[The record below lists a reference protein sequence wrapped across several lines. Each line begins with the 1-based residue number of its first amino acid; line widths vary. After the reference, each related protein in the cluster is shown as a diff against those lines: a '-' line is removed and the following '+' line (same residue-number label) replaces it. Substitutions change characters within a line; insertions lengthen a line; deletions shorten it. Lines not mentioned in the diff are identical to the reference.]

1 LPARGQKVGGRLA
14 RNGSEGASLKES
26 IGRMKGIASV
36 VLMLS
41 VFLMAGLSEAKSV
54 GSYNL
59 FSKHGTEA
67 HTNSVRASSA
77 HNSLLDDTSSIRL
90 R

>member
-1 LPARGQKVGGRLA
+1 MPARGQKVGGSVA
-14 RNGSEGASLKES
+14 RNGYEGAFLEGS
-26 IGRMKGIASV
+26 IGRIKGIATLMV
-36 VLMLS
+36 MLS
-41 VFLMAGLSEAKSV
+41 VFSMAGLSEAKSV

-59 FSKHGTEA
+59 FSKHGTEG

-77 HNSLLDDTSSIRL
+77 HDSLVDDTTSIKL

>member
-1 LPARGQKVGGRLA
+1 MPARGQKVGGSLA
-14 RNGSEGASLKES
+14 RNGSEGSFLKGS
-26 IGRMKGIASV
+26 IGSMKGIASV

-41 VFLMAGLSEAKSV
+41 VFSMAGVSEAKSV
-54 GSYNL
+54 ASYNL

-77 HNSLLDDTSSIRL
+77 HNSLFDDTSSKRL

>member
-1 LPARGQKVGGRLA
+1 MPARGQKVGGSVA
-14 RNGSEGASLKES
+14 RNGSEGAFLEGS

-36 VLMLS
+36 MVILS
-41 VFLMAGLSEAKSV
+41 VFSMAGLSDAKSV
-54 GSYNL
+54 ASYNL

-77 HNSLLDDTSSIRL
+77 HNSLLEDTASIKL